1 MKYCTIEQAEKING
15 ETSKARCLCGETYK
29 IEYLD
34 EYANPTEAI
43 VCDSCYENEDFINQ
57 F

>member
-1 MKYCTIEQAEKING
+1 MKYCTTEQAEKLNG
-15 ETSKARCLCGETYK
+15 ETSRATCPCGETYK
-29 IEYLD
+29 IELLD
-34 EYANPTEAI
+34 EYANPIEMI